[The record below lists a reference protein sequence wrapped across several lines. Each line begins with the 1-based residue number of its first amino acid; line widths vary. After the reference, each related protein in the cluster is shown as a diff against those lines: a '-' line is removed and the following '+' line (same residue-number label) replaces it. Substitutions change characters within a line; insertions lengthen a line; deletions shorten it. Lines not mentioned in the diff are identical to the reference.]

1 MKKDYPHGKGKVK
14 WISTD
19 WLAENLKKE
28 EMLIL
33 DVQPNVHDF
42 IEEHI
47 PGAVYLT
54 EGLLRCTENNLP
66 AMYVPPVAVEQVFR
80 RTGLKRDI
88 PAVVYTGAGAA
99 KGWGDGLEQTMMAY
113 SLVRFGHNL
122 VYVLDG
128 GLDKWKAE
136 GKPLTK
142 EFTPVKASDFAVQVQ
157 EDYFIDYQTFK
168 AIKDSKDVITLDA
181 RPADAYE
188 GQKYWIKPGHIPGTI
203 HVPWRSLMAD
213 GNPALLKPDQEIQA
227 ILDKNGIH
235 PDKMILCTC
244 GTGREATNEF
254 ILFKWYLDYPRIKIY
269 EGSYT
274 EWTAYPEN
282 PTVTGKNP
290 R

>member
-1 MKKDYPHGKGKVK
+1 MKKDYPYGKGKVK
-14 WISTD
+14 WISAD

-66 AMYVPPVAVEQVFR
+66 AMYVPPAALELVFR

-122 VYVLDG
+122 VYILDG
-128 GLDKWKAE
+128 GLNKWKTE

-142 EFTPVKASDFAVQVQ
+142 EFKPVQASNFTVQVQ

-254 ILFKWYLDYPRIKIY
+254 ILFKWYLDYPRVKIY

>member
-1 MKKDYPHGKGKVK
+1 MKKDYPYGKGKVK

-66 AMYVPPVAVEQVFR
+66 AMYVPPAAVEQIFR
-80 RTGLKRDI
+80 RTGLKRDV

-122 VYVLDG
+122 VYILDG
-128 GLDKWKAE
+128 GLNKWKTE

-142 EFTPVKASDFAVQVQ
+142 EFKPVSASDFAVQVQ
-157 EDYFIDYQTFK
+157 EDYFIDYQTFR

-235 PDKMILCTC
+235 PGKMILCTC

-254 ILFKWYLDYPRIKIY
+254 ILFKWYLDYPRVKIY
-269 EGSYT
+269 EGSFT